1 MAEAFDKLAC
11 HVVAGFTGT
20 TCVSATNAPLARA
33 RSGPLHD
40 RAHQGT
46 ELDRVQ
52 RLWRGQRVRSWI
64 AALTSATIAVQRV
77 HRGVVARKLAA
88 ARRGQLDRKRVEAD
102 KAQRAKAAEMMQ
114 KHQRGKNA
122 RKDAAMLG

>member
-1 MAEAFDKLAC
+1 MAEAFAILWARHPAELDDGTTATAAGKLAC

-88 ARRGQLDRKRVEAD
+88 ARRAGLLYTS
-102 KAQRAKAAEMMQ
+102 
-114 KHQRGKNA
+114 
-122 RKDAAMLG
+122 DAADE